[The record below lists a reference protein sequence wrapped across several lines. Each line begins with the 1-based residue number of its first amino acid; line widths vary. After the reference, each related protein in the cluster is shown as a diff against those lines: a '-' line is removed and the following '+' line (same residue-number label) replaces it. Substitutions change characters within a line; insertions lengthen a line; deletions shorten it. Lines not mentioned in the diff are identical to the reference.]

1 MYLGEE
7 MFDSYHKAIHYEE
20 CEAEEEVDS
29 QNDSHE
35 QLEAMG
41 DTAEEVEIPLE
52 KEDIAMLAS

>member
-1 MYLGEE
+1 

-20 CEAEEEVDS
+20 CEVEEEVDS

-41 DTAEEVEIPLE
+41 DTAEEVETPLE